1 MPYKRVGE
9 AISRLTK
16 SQEDYLRTIYF
27 LSRQERGVRVTDI
40 ASSFG
45 VTKASASIAVTK
57 LEKEGLVV
65 KDSNRLVS
73 LTSDGEREAS
83 RIFDNFTVINLFL
96 TSKLKVDSNIALID
110 AGALVHVVSEET
122 VNALRAFQT
131 F

>member
-1 MPYKRVGE
+1 MT

-16 SQEDYLRTIYF
+16 SQEDYLLTIYF
-27 LSRQERGVRVTDI
+27 LSSQEHGVRVTDI

-57 LEKEGLVV
+57 LKKEGFVV
-65 KDSNRLVS
+65 KDCNRLVS
-73 LTSDGEREAS
+73 LTSDGEREAI

-96 TSKLKVDSNIALID
+96 RSKLKVDSNTALID
-110 AGALVHVVSEET
+110 PGALVHVVSEET
-122 VNALRAFQT
+122 VNALRSFQT